1 METRS
6 RKRCT
11 KSVIEQ
17 SVVTVEDFSKGLSL
31 PIVIKLCEERL
42 VNKKIKKNK
51 RPKGLINEQTLDQLC
66 KITDELREL
75 NDFIGLDSL
84 KQTLLEHVIYLAQN
98 LTSDQDMNHIQ
109 IVGEPGVGKTTLA
122 YLLGRIYTTLGFLEN
137 GEVIAVTRADLI
149 GEHLGSTT
157 IKTEEMLQSC
167 IGNVMFIDEVYSFGA
182 HDKRDSFSKE
192 CLDCINQFLSVYR
205 QDFLCII
212 AGYEQDIKECIF
224 SVNKGLERRFP
235 FKYVLQ
241 NYNIDELKKIFVSQ
255 VKLNEWN
262 LCSDEKVE
270 LMLNTIFQ
278 PSNITLFESN
288 GGDTEILFMRCKMAH
303 SSRLFFDL
311 KHQCQ
316 KKTLNESDL
325 KKGFD
330 KFLDF
335 KHSAMK
341 SKISTMMYI

>member
-1 METRS
+1 M
-6 RKRCT
+6 
-11 KSVIEQ
+11 
-17 SVVTVEDFSKGLSL
+17 
-31 PIVIKLCEERL
+31 
-42 VNKKIKKNK
+42 
-51 RPKGLINEQTLDQLC
+51 
-66 KITDELREL
+66 
-75 NDFIGLDSL
+75 
-84 KQTLLEHVIYLAQN
+84 
-98 LTSDQDMNHIQ
+98 
-109 IVGEPGVGKTTLA
+109 
-122 YLLGRIYTTLGFLEN
+122 
-137 GEVIAVTRADLI
+137 
-149 GEHLGSTT
+149 
-157 IKTEEMLQSC
+157 
-167 IGNVMFIDEVYSFGA
+167 
-182 HDKRDSFSKE
+182 
-192 CLDCINQFLSVYR
+192 
-205 QDFLCII
+205 
-212 AGYEQDIKECIF
+212 
-224 SVNKGLERRFP
+224 NKGLERRFP

-270 LMLNTIFQ
+270 LMLNAIFQ

>member
-6 RKRCT
+6 KKRCSKDT
-11 KSVIEQ
+11 TEHVA
-17 SVVTVEDFSKGLSL
+17 VTVDDFSKGLSL

-42 VNKKIKKNK
+42 ANKKLRKNK

-75 NDFIGLDSL
+75 NDFIGLDTL

-167 IGNVMFIDEVYSFGA
+167 IGNV
-182 HDKRDSFSKE
+182 
-192 CLDCINQFLSVYR
+192 
-205 QDFLCII
+205 
-212 AGYEQDIKECIF
+212 
-224 SVNKGLERRFP
+224 
-235 FKYVLQ
+235 
-241 NYNIDELKKIFVSQ
+241 
-255 VKLNEWN
+255 
-262 LCSDEKVE
+262 
-270 LMLNTIFQ
+270 
-278 PSNITLFESN
+278 
-288 GGDTEILFMRCKMAH
+288 
-303 SSRLFFDL
+303 
-311 KHQCQ
+311 
-316 KKTLNESDL
+316 
-325 KKGFD
+325 
-330 KFLDF
+330 
-335 KHSAMK
+335 
-341 SKISTMMYI
+341 IS